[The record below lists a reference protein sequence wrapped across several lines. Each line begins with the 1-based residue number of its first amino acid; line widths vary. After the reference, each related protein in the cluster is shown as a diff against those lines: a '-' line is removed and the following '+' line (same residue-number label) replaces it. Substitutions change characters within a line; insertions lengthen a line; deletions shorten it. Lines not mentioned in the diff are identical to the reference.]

1 MFSIYQRKWDARRV
15 YLILS
20 SANALFFTLVF
31 AANMV
36 YQVETVGLSP
46 LQLVLVGTTL
56 EVAVFLFEVP
66 TGIVADVYSR
76 RLSIII
82 GCALIGVGFM
92 VEGSFPVFGAILLAQ
107 VLWGIGYTFTSGATQ
122 AWITDEI
129 GEEAVGSVFMRAA
142 QLGNLSAIVATILA
156 IVLGSLLINLPIVLG
171 GIMLIATAVFLILVM
186 PETGFKPTPREDRT
200 TWGQM
205 RHTFKDGL
213 RTVRRST
220 TLLAI
225 LGIGLFYGLF
235 SEGYDR
241 LNTAHLL
248 ESFTLPDFG
257 GLQPIAWMGI
267 LGIIGNLLSA
277 GAMQIL
283 NKRINMTHSAALA
296 RASFV
301 VSGLMVATLA
311 GFALAGTFA
320 LAVIMRWAFGVM
332 RSVIEPLQDAWIN
345 QHIDSNVR
353 ATVISMRG
361 QVDAIGQMGGGPPVG
376 IVGERL
382 GIRAALIASSIILS
396 PVLILYTRLL
406 RKEKNAPA
414 IITAEEGVAP

>member
-36 YQVETVGLSP
+36 YQVETVGLTP

-129 GEEAVGSVFMRAA
+129 GEEAVGPVFMRAA

-171 GIMLIATAVFLILVM
+171 GLMLIATAVFLILVM

-283 NKRINMTHSAALA
+283 NKRIDMTHSAALA

-311 GFALAGTFA
+311 GFAMAGTFA
-320 LAVIMRWAFGVM
+320 MAVIMRWAFGVM

-345 QHIDSNVR
+345 QHIDSSVR

-414 IITAEEGVAP
+414 IIPAEEGVAP

>member
-36 YQVETVGLSP
+36 YQVETVGLTP

-171 GIMLIATAVFLILVM
+171 GLMLVATAVFLILVM

>member
-283 NKRINMTHSAALA
+283 NKRIDMTHSAALA

-320 LAVIMRWAFGVM
+320 LAVVMRWAFGVM
-332 RSVIEPLQDAWIN
+332 RSIIEPLQDAWIN